1 VIALV
6 HWERCATHSI
16 HTTRYRITGDGEDI
30 GDPRHWATICKE
42 CMKMHATVGVS
53 DGQLFVKC
61 PFPGCGRSLQTNEL
75 KDALTRKDYNKL
87 LQRMKEME
95 DAKVDSLTAED
106 IPEGMEL
113 RLCPRCHARIE
124 KNDGCDSMLCYRCGD
139 QFEWDDAQQLVIV
152 SKPDAPNEDPQA
164 EAPTQARNW
173 ASIVAGHTAGAAE
186 AAAAPAP
193 SGEEVAIAVG
203 RGVGYQSRTRGRGRG
218 AVGRGGRRR
227 APRRAPPRQAAGGG
241 LWF

>member
-1 VIALV
+1 
-6 HWERCATHSI
+6 
-16 HTTRYRITGDGEDI
+16 
-30 GDPRHWATICKE
+30 
-42 CMKMHATVGVS
+42 MKMHATVGVS